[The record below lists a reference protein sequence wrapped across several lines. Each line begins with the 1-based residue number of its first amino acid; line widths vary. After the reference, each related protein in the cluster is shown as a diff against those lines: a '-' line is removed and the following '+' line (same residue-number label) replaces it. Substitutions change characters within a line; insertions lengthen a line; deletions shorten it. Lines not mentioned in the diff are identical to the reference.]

1 MTKYRNSDILY
12 TTEHNNGPAGRY
24 KLKGRLNMIE
34 FKRLEKAL
42 AAQHRHDVK
51 EKAAYIQR
59 GYLST
64 WADEHKTQN
73 DAGLEKYSTSSNW
86 NRYKAGKLTRK
97 EAVQRAAA
105 RAEKQLAK
113 EYGKRVEKL
122 HRVAEAPDLVRVDIR
137 VNWVR
142 SRTWGY
148 NPHCEV
154 VIETEKG
161 YTAYTGTASG
171 CGYDKR
177 TAAIGGALNQS
188 DSALKMLYTTKERSK
203 GRIGVE
209 WDDGNQKYIAYGAGY
224 GVLPYFEGGVGM
236 SSFES
241 VFNACGFVLAHMDH
255 NNVYDH
261 YIFERKRSAKK

>member
-1 MTKYRNSDILY
+1 MS
-12 TTEHNNGPAGRY
+12 
-24 KLKGRLNMIE
+24 E

-42 AAQHRHDVK
+42 VNQHRHDVK

-59 GYLST
+59 GYIST
-64 WADEHKTQN
+64 WAEEHKTQN

-86 NRYKAGKLTRK
+86 NRYKAGKLSRK

-105 RAEKQLAK
+105 RMEKQLVK
-113 EYGKRVEKL
+113 EYNKRVEKL

-148 NPHCEV
+148 NPHCEAT
-154 VIETEKG
+154 IQTETG
-161 YTAYTGTASG
+161 YTVYAGTASG

-188 DSALKMLYTTKERSK
+188 ASVLKMLYTAKERSK
-203 GRIGVE
+203 GRIGTT
-209 WDDGNQKYIAYGAGY
+209 WNDGNRKYIAYGAGY
-224 GVLPYFEGGVGM
+224 GVLPYFESGVGM

-241 VFNACGFVLAHMDH
+241 VFNACGFVLAHID
-255 NNVYDH
+255 NGDAYDH
-261 YIFERKRSAKK
+261 YIFERKRGGKR

>member
-1 MTKYRNSDILY
+1 
-12 TTEHNNGPAGRY
+12 
-24 KLKGRLNMIE
+24 MIE

-64 WADEHKTQN
+64 WADEHKAQN
-73 DAGLEKYSTSSNW
+73 DAGLKKYSTSSNW
-86 NRYKAGKLTRK
+86 DRYKAGKLTRK

-105 RAEKQLAK
+105 RMEKQLAK
-113 EYGKRVEKL
+113 AYANRVEKL
-122 HRVAEAPDLVRVDIR
+122 RRVAEAPDLVRVDIR
-137 VNWVR
+137 VNWVM

-148 NPHCEV
+148 NPHCEA

-161 YTAYTGTASG
+161 FAVYTGTASG

-188 DSALKMLYTTKERSK
+188 DSVLKALYTTKERSK
-203 GRIGVE
+203 GRIDVE
-209 WDDGNQKYIAYGAGY
+209 WNDGNRKYIAYGAGY
-224 GVLPYFEGGVGM
+224 GALPYFEGGVGM

-241 VFNACGFVLAHMDH
+241 VFNACGFVLVHID
-255 NNVYDH
+255 NGNTYDH
-261 YIFERKRSAKK
+261 YIFERKRGGKR